1 MKRLVS
7 LGFGVFAL
15 DRKAEEPEPGVI
27 PVAADVTDVESV
39 RKAAEV
45 VVRHTTDELFALVHQ
60 AGIYRLDSLVEMSE
74 ESFEKVF
81 RVNLFGV
88 SLVNRIFFSV
98 SAQGKPPCDHH
109 KRAGA
114 APSSSVYRNLCREQ
128 ERFGPVCLCIAH
140 GTATAWYFGFRSS
153 SRRSPDGN
161 AWGLHGAVGKIL

>member
-128 ERFGPVCLCIAH
+128 ERFGPVCPAQSGRKCL
-140 GTATAWYFGFRSS
+140 GTP
-153 SRRSPDGN
+153 RRSWKNFVNPHRFITAMLPGFV
-161 AWGLHGAVGKIL
+161 GL